1 MTRLLTRRSLLHA
14 GLGAAIVGGVAAC
27 GVGGQQGGTEGRL
40 RATWWGN
47 DSQSQALN
55 GAFDAFA
62 EARDIEITREALPWD
77 GYWDK
82 LATVTAAGNAPDLV
96 MQAGSQIPDYA
107 ARGALADL
115 NSVSQLDTSVVDEG
129 LRNFGAVDDELFGV
143 VAAANAMGLVV
154 NPDLASQ
161 AGLTVPSGPWEWT
174 ALVELANAAHE
185 SLGGE
190 VWGVTDSGG
199 DLISFIMY
207 LRMTGQE
214 LYEDDGAL
222 TSVEEQI
229 HEWFMMW
236 DELRKSGGAP
246 PADVTAETGATA
258 PDGPMAQQQVVMSLA
273 WTQDYTSL
281 ASVSADTE
289 WSIHLPPYAEQN
301 PSLWM
306 NAASLWSISATSGD
320 IDGTGELINYLLTD
334 DAAIQTIGLA
344 LGTPPS
350 AHARDLLS
358 GSLERAD
365 QNINDY
371 MNVVAETSKPLN
383 RLWPAGF
390 VALRERT
397 GELNEAVAFGELS
410 VDAAVEEFLKTAA
423 QG

>member
-27 GVGGQQGGTEGRL
+27 GVGGNEGTTEGRL
-40 RATWWGN
+40 RTTWWGD
-47 DSQSQALN
+47 DSQSRVLNAAL
-55 GAFDAFA
+55 DAFA
-62 EARDIEITREALPWD
+62 EANGLEITRESLPWD

-82 LATVTAAGNAPDLV
+82 MATVTAAGNAPDLV

-107 ARGALADL
+107 ARGTLVDL
-115 NSVSQLDTSVVDEG
+115 NTVDTLDPSVVDEG
-129 LRNFGAVDDELFGV
+129 LQTFGAVEEELFGV

-161 AGLTVPSGPWEWT
+161 AGITVPEGAWDWDG
-174 ALVELANAAHE
+174 LVEMANTAHE
-185 SLGGE
+185 KLGSD
-190 VWGVTDSGG
+190 VWGITDAGG

-214 LYEDDGAL
+214 LYADDGTITA
-222 TSVEEQI
+222 VEEQI
-229 HEWFMMW
+229 TQWFTLW
-236 DELRKSGGAP
+236 DEMRKSGGAP

-258 PDGPMAQQQVVMSLA
+258 PDGPMAQQQSVMTLA

-281 ASVSADTE
+281 AATSADTE
-289 WSIHLPPYAEQN
+289 WSIHLPPYADAN

-320 IDGTGELINYLLTD
+320 IEGAGELINYLLTD
-334 DAAIQTIGLA
+334 NAAIETIGQA

-350 AHARDLLS
+350 AAARELLA
-358 GSLERAD
+358 GSLDGAGERLNA
-365 QNINDY
+365 Y
-371 MNVVAETSKPLN
+371 MDTVAEYSAPLN

-390 VALRERT
+390 VALRNRT
-397 GELNEAVAFGELS
+397 AELNEAVAFGQMAIE
-410 VDAAVEEFLKTAA
+410 AAVEDFLKTADR
-423 QG
+423 G